1 MKYLVV
7 GLGNPGDEY
16 TNTRHNV
23 GRIILEKFANTNAD
37 VFSEWEESG
46 KLKALYTKG
55 KIGKHNLELLM
66 PETFM
71 NKSGVSVKKI
81 ITSVK
86 KAENLV
92 VIYDDLD
99 LGIGDFKISFNRG
112 SGGHKGIESII
123 KNVKTKGFV
132 RIRVG
137 ISPVTPAGKLRK
149 PKGEKK
155 VLDWVM
161 KDFKKPEMEIL
172 KKLSKKTNEAIKTI
186 INDGRVMAMNK
197 FN

>member
-1 MKYLVV
+1 MKYTII
-7 GLGNPGDEY
+7 GLGNPGGEY
-16 TNTRHNV
+16 KNTRHNV

-37 VFSEWEESG
+37 SFSSWEESG
-46 KLKALYTKG
+46 KLKALYSKG
-55 KIGKHNLELLM
+55 KIGKNNVELLM

-71 NKSGVSVKKI
+71 NNSGVSVKKI
-81 ITSVK
+81 ITSSK

-99 LGIGDFKISFNRG
+99 LGFGDFKVSFNRG
-112 SGGHKGIESII
+112 SGGHKGLESII
-123 KNVKTKGFV
+123 KNIKTKGFIRV
-132 RIRVG
+132 RVG
-137 ISPVTPAGKLRK
+137 ISPVTPKGKIRK

-161 KDFKKPEMEIL
+161 KDFKKIEMEIL
-172 KKLSKKTNEAIKTI
+172 KKISKKTNEAIEI
-186 INDGRVMAMNK
+186 IIKDGRVKAMNK

>member
-1 MKYLVV
+1 MNYLIV
-7 GLGNPGDEY
+7 GLGNPGDKY
-16 TNTRHNV
+16 SGTRHNV
-23 GRIILEKFANTNAD
+23 GRIILEKFANANAD
-37 VFSEWEESG
+37 DFSNWEENG
-46 KLKALYTKG
+46 KLKALYSKG
-55 KIGKHNLELLM
+55 KIGKTKVELLM

-71 NKSGVSVKKI
+71 NNSGVSVKKLV
-81 ITSVK
+81 TSKK
-86 KAENLV
+86 KAETLV

-99 LGIGDFKISFNRG
+99 LGFGDFKISFNRG
-112 SGGHKGIESII
+112 FGGHKGLESVI
-123 KNVKTKGFV
+123 KNIKTKEFI

-137 ISPVTPAGKLRK
+137 ISPITPKGKIRK

-172 KKLSKKTNEAIKTI
+172 KKLSKKTNEAIETI
-186 INDGRVMAMNK
+186 IKEGRVIAMNR